1 MSEQEEPISQDEF
14 VKQIK
19 RLIRL
24 INYGAGHL
32 DDQYEALRDLQ
43 RRYVR
48 HLVDVA
54 TTGANSGRVLVKIP
68 RTVLRLLRMKD
79 FPAGI
84 VVSVSKYRV
93 YCYDRRSSSVYGA
106 YDLRDLHFRQLP
118 MYLKDFLR

>member
-1 MSEQEEPISQDEF
+1 MSEEQNIISQDEF
-14 VKQIK
+14 VKQSK

-32 DDQYEALRDLQ
+32 DEHFEALRDLQ
-43 RRYVR
+43 RRYIR
-48 HLVDVA
+48 HLVNIS

-68 RTVLRLLRMKD
+68 RTVLRLLHVKD
-79 FPAGI
+79 FPAGV

-93 YCYDRRSSSVYGA
+93 YCHDRRSSVYGA
-106 YDLRDLHFRQLP
+106 YDLRDLHFRQMP